1 LAGFERFDP
10 KMKKEDDEERRGKE
24 DETGRTK
31 RIQLLI
37 FGLRT
42 LPASRFG
49 LRAVHVV
56 SVCRLRIGQM
66 AKE

>member
-10 KMKKEDDEERRGKE
+10 KMKREDDERRGKE

-31 RIQLLI
+31 RIQLRI

-42 LPASRFG
+42 LLASRFG
-49 LRAVHVV
+49 LRAVHVL
-56 SVCRLRIGQM
+56 SVCRLHIGQM
-66 AKE
+66 A